1 MTKELDY
8 PIDNRLSRG
17 SAYIDT
23 EGLTGKEAEALQ
35 DLAKIDWTFA
45 EANTREHTHSLHPYP
60 AKFIPQIPRK
70 LIHALHPKDGSATLD
85 PFCGSGTTLLESI
98 LQGIPAIGVD
108 ANPLA
113 VLISRVKTTQLESY
127 FDEVVSCITTRTYSR
142 LKHNSSI
149 SIPDIPHLDHWFKP
163 EISRVVAIIAQ
174 EITEAK
180 VDTSLRDALNVA
192 LSCILVRVSNQE
204 SDVRYAAID
213 KAVTPERVIDAFKKN
228 ALDVS
233 RKLARTFDVPS
244 FPNFRSAEA
253 TVIHADTRK
262 LHNNLPSWR
271 IGLIVTSPPYPNAYE
286 YWLYHKYRMYWL
298 GMDPIT
304 AKKSEIGARP
314 YYSQKN
320 GLTAE
325 DFAHD
330 MKQCFQ
336 AFSGLLP
343 SKRYACLLMGNSRIR
358 GTYVDNAKLLTCVA
372 EEHSFRLR
380 ASFPRQIPSKRKS
393 FNPVLGSIRHEALL
407 IFQRK

>member
-1 MTKELDY
+1 MTEGLDC
-8 PIDNRLSRG
+8 PMSNRLSRG

-23 EGLTGKEAEALQ
+23 GGLTSTEAEVFQ
-35 DLAKIDWTFA
+35 SLAKVDWTFA
-45 EANTREHTHSLHPYP
+45 EANTREYTHSLHPYP

-70 LIHALHPKDGSATLD
+70 LIHSLHPKDGSATLD

-113 VLISRVKTTQLESY
+113 VLITRVKTTRLGSY
-127 FDEVVSCITTRTYSR
+127 FDEAVSCIVARAYSR
-142 LKHNSSI
+142 LEHDSSI
-149 SIPDIPHLDHWFKP
+149 NIPDIPHLDHWFKP
-163 EISRVVAIIAQ
+163 EISRVVAILAQ
-174 EITEAK
+174 EIEATE
-180 VDTSLRDALNVA
+180 VDMSLHDALNVA

-204 SDVRYAAID
+204 SDVRYAAVD
-213 KAVTPERVIDAFKKN
+213 KPVTPKGVIDAFEKN
-228 ALDVS
+228 ALAVS
-233 RKLARTFDVPS
+233 RKLARTFDVS
-244 FPNFRSAEA
+244 FFPNFRPAEA

-262 LHNNLPSWR
+262 LHNDLPPWR

-304 AKKSEIGARP
+304 AKKSEIGSRP

-343 SKRYACLLMGNSRIR
+343 SRRYACLLMGNSRIR
-358 GTYVDNAKLLTCVA
+358 GTYVDNARLLTCVA
-372 EEHSFRLR
+372 EEHGFRLR

-393 FNPVLGSIRHEALL
+393 FNPVLGSIKHETLL

>member
-1 MTKELDY
+1 MTERLDC
-8 PIDNRLSRG
+8 PMDNRLNRG
-17 SAYIDT
+17 DVYIDM
-23 EGLTGKEAEALQ
+23 EGLTSKEAEVLQ
-35 DLAKIDWTFA
+35 NLAKVDWTFA
-45 EANTREHTHSLHPYP
+45 EANTQEYTHSLHPYP

-70 LIHALHPKDGSATLD
+70 LIHSLHPKDGSATLD

-113 VLISRVKTTQLESY
+113 VLITRVKTTQLESY
-127 FDEVVSCITTRTYSR
+127 FDEAVSCIVARAYSR
-142 LKHNSSI
+142 LEDDSSI
-149 SIPDIPHLDHWFKP
+149 NIPDIPRLDHWFKP
-163 EISRVVAIIAQ
+163 EISRVVAILAQ
-174 EITEAK
+174 EIKEAE
-180 VDTSLRDALNVA
+180 VDKSLHNALDVS

-204 SDVRYAAID
+204 SNVRYAAVD
-213 KAVTPERVIDAFKKN
+213 KSVTPKGVIDAFEKN
-228 ALDVS
+228 ALEVS
-233 RKLARTFDVPS
+233 RKLTRTFDVAS
-244 FPNFRSAEA
+244 FPNFRPAEA

-262 LHNNLPSWR
+262 LHNDLPPWR

-304 AKKSEIGARP
+304 AKKSEIGSRP

-330 MKQCFQ
+330 MRQCFQ
-336 AFSGLLP
+336 AFSALLL

-372 EEHSFRLR
+372 EEHGFRLR
-380 ASFPRQIPSKRKS
+380 ASFPRQIPSTRKS
-393 FNPVLGSIRHEALL
+393 FNPVHGSIKRETLL